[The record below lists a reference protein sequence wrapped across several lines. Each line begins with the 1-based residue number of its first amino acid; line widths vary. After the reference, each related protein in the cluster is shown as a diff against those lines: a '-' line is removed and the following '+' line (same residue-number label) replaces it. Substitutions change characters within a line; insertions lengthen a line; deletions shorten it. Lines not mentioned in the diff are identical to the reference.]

1 MPLLLNRAPATPP
14 VIVGVGDLAV
24 RHREILATHALG
36 SCIAV
41 CAWDPSNCTG
51 FLLHFMLP
59 DSKLDPRRAQR
70 QPALFCDTG
79 LDLAMR
85 EIERLGI
92 LQANLRVKLA
102 GGAAV
107 GLSNVANIGKRN
119 LLAARSWLWRAK
131 LPIRA
136 EEVGGTISRTVHF
149 DPTTGQVV
157 LHTPGQKDRIL

>member
-1 MPLLLNRAPATPP
+1 MSLLPNQQMDTSP

-24 RHREILATHALG
+24 RRRDLMSTHALG

-41 CAWDPSNCTG
+41 CAWDPQTSVG

-59 DSKLDPRRAQR
+59 DSALDPRRADR

-79 LDLAMR
+79 LERAMADVVR
-85 EIERLGI
+85 NGANRATLGC
-92 LQANLRVKLA
+92 KLV

-107 GLSNVANIGKRN
+107 GTANVANIGKRN
-119 LLAARSWLWRAK
+119 LLAARSWLWKAGI
-131 LPIRA
+131 PIRA

-149 DPTTGQVV
+149 DPSSGRVV
-157 LHTPGQKDRIL
+157 IHTPGQKDRTL